1 MKSQQIANTDLS
13 SSSDSIGEALGITP
27 MTNIPPPAP
36 IQTTDPSQ
44 IEDDYEYARG
54 NIIATIEKG
63 REALDGIL
71 DVAGMGQHP
80 RAFEVAANLVKTMVD
95 ANKDLMN
102 LAKQKKELDK
112 IDGKGGAQTVNNNLF
127 VGSTAE
133 LLKALKNNN
142 IKDIEQ

>member
-1 MKSQQIANTDLS
+1 MDTSSPNPDKIADSLGLEPLKKETTPIVVPSPMPAASSNTVAD
-13 SSSDSIGEALGITP
+13 
-27 MTNIPPPAP
+27 
-36 IQTTDPSQ
+36 Q
-44 IEDDYEYARG
+44 DYEYARG

-80 RAFEVAANLVKTMVD
+80 RAFEVAANLVKTMVE
-95 ANKDLMN
+95 ANKDLMA

-112 IDGKGGAQTVNNNLF
+112 IENKGNPQTVNNNLF

-133 LLKALKNNN
+133 LLKAIKTNQ

>member
-1 MKSQQIANTDLS
+1 
-13 SSSDSIGEALGITP
+13 
-27 MTNIPPPAP
+27 MTSMPPPAP

-112 IDGKGGAQTVNNNLF
+112 IDGKGAAQTVNNNLF

>member
-27 MTNIPPPAP
+27 MASMPPPVP
-36 IQTTDPSQ
+36 IQTTDPNQ
-44 IEDDYEYARG
+44 IQDDYEYARG

>member
-1 MKSQQIANTDLS
+1 MNDEITPKDTIADSLGLSPLSRNDIAVVPNKQPNNTD
-13 SSSDSIGEALGITP
+13 E
-27 MTNIPPPAP
+27 
-36 IQTTDPSQ
+36 
-44 IEDDYEYARG
+44 DYEYARG

-80 RAFEVAANLVKTMVD
+80 RAFEVAANLVKTMVE
-95 ANKDLMN
+95 ANKDLMA

-112 IDGKGGAQTVNNNLF
+112 IDNKGNPQTVNNNLF

-133 LLKALKNNN
+133 LLKVIKQNQ